1 MMKYIKRYD
10 ELLLESNI
18 NIETIL
24 KYEDENRYK

>member
-24 KYEDENRYK
+24 KCEDENRYK